1 MYAYQILAVKLTN
14 AENWQTDTQFSDK
27 LVFKLCTFNFINSY
41 SPLFYGV
48 FAAQDRCGSSPGAAQ
63 GDASACFYDLRY
75 NMIVIFIVA
84 VLSNNVLAYAVP
96 YLSMFRNRLREQGGF
111 SAKAMSPPELEF
123 LMSEYDETLDNIT
136 AFQQQAVQ
144 YGYVALFSAA
154 FPAAPLLAA
163 LNNSLLARMDVYK
176 FLNTYRRIRPFG
188 AEDIGTY
195 QSIFEG
201 LNLAGALSNAGIIVF
216 ATPVKVH
223 FSKYNR
229 TVLWI
234 CLVTAYFA
242 IVTVIQVALPDVDP
256 DVALQILRSE
266 FINSKIVDRIADD
279 VEQLDLDTGAHV
291 AKPVAAKDAHSDYYD
306 SLGQLFQAQVRND
319 RLVTLAL
326 LQKAAPR
333 RRNDVDAFFH
343 SEKDADLDAGDD
355 EAFED
360 VARTLAGDDV
370 DVDVP

>member
-1 MYAYQILAVKLTN
+1 
-14 AENWQTDTQFSDK
+14 
-27 LVFKLCTFNFINSY
+27 
-41 SPLFYGV
+41 
-48 FAAQDRCGSSPGAAQ
+48 
-63 GDASACFYDLRY
+63 
-75 NMIVIFIVA
+75 VIHK
-84 VLSNNVLAYAVP
+84 
-96 YLSMFRNRLREQGGF
+96 RR
-111 SAKAMSPPELEF
+111 
-123 LMSEYDETLDNIT
+123 
-136 AFQQQAVQ
+136 
-144 YGYVALFSAA
+144 
-154 FPAAPLLAA
+154 
-163 LNNSLLARMDVYK
+163 